1 MVLLLLLPVVGRS
14 GMRLVNNSSSSS
26 SSMDY
31 TRGTAAM
38 VRIWQTRSFSSSSS
52 SS

>member
-1 MVLLLLLPVVGRS
+1 MVLLLLLPVVGRL
-14 GMRLVNNSSSSS
+14 GMRLVNSSSSS

-38 VRIWQTRSFSSSSS
+38 VRIWQTCSFSSSSS